1 MIVTRARRRELA
13 DYAYNSWREEA
24 EEQIKGLKLYVKNGL
39 VKFEDVEEL
48 GYEIKNFMNTA
59 EEWDEG
65 DYLYDFSV
73 EAEDML
79 SELSISLG

>member
-24 EEQIKGLKLYVKNGL
+24 KCQIEGIKLYVKDGM

-48 GYEIKNFMNTA
+48 GYEIRGFMSTA
-59 EEWDEG
+59 RDWDEG
-65 DYLYDFSV
+65 DYLYDFSSD
-73 EAEDML
+73 AKDML
-79 SELSISLG
+79 DELSISLG